1 MIAWKGAHD
10 IVAEGVLHI
19 VAEGA
24 HDIIAEGA
32 HDIIAEGAHDIN
44 AETVLHIVAKR
55 SRPHQA
61 TDGWASVG
69 PYKMVDLMSC
79 GGGGGGLGC
88 ACAAR
93 QEETG
98 SERDGS
104 RPRHPC
110 TPLCPSGDPASG

>member
-32 HDIIAEGAHDIN
+32 HAIN

-69 PYKMVDLMSC
+69 PYKMVDRMSC
-79 GGGGGGLGC
+79 GGGCGGLGC

-104 RPRHPC
+104 RPQHPC
-110 TPLCPSGDPASG
+110 KPLCPSGDPASG